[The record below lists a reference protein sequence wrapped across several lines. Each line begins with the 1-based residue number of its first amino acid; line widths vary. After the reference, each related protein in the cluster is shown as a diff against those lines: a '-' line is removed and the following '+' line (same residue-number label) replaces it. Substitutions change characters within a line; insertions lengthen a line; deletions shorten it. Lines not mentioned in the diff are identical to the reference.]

1 MSSNRAETIQEL
13 YDEYYHEL
21 MQEGNIDPAI
31 AVLEAMR
38 LAQENYDRRVD
49 YV

>member
-1 MSSNRAETIQEL
+1 MGSNRAETIQEL

-21 MQEGNIDPAI
+21 MQ
-31 AVLEAMR
+31 AMR